1 MTCYRLR
8 GVEVSSS
15 ARRPAKSYTSCRQG
29 GFTLLEVMVAV
40 AIIAIALTAL
50 LGSHSQSVSLA
61 GEAKFYT
68 TASLLAQ
75 KKMAELELA
84 GLDDLVSD
92 SGDFGEQ
99 FPGYRWEVK
108 ADKADF
114 EGFEEITKHI
124 RQIDL
129 GLYWG
134 ENSRYV
140 YTLKLFHFAPADI

>member
-1 MTCYRLR
+1 MKLSLPVKVNSIIRRQAGRC
-8 GVEVSSS
+8 S
-15 ARRPAKSYTSCRQG
+15 AHRQE

-75 KKMAELELA
+75 QKMAELELA
-84 GLDDLVSD
+84 GFDDLVND
-92 SGDFGEQ
+92 RGDFGEE

-108 ADKADF
+108 IDNADF
-114 EGFEEITKHI
+114 EGFTEIARHI
-124 RQIDL
+124 KQIDL
-129 GLYWG
+129 ALYWG
-134 ENSRYV
+134 ESSRYA
-140 YTLKLFHFAPADI
+140 YTVKLYHFAPANT

>member
-1 MTCYRLR
+1 M
-8 GVEVSSS
+8 VPI
-15 ARRPAKSYTSCRQG
+15 ARPPTKRYTRYRQG

-50 LGSHSQSVSLA
+50 LGSHSQSISLA

-75 KKMAELELA
+75 RKMAELELT
-84 GLDDLVSD
+84 GFDDLVSD
-92 SGDFGEQ
+92 RGDFGEE

-108 ADKADF
+108 VDQADF

-124 RQIDL
+124 KQIDL
-129 GLYWG
+129 ALYWG
-134 ENSRYV
+134 ESSRYA
-140 YTLKLFHFAPADI
+140 YKLKLFHFAPADA